1 MSLSRKDL
9 RKFGITIGAA
19 LLVIAIFVIFKQK
32 NNLIL
37 LAIPGLF
44 FLAATVA
51 PGLLKPVYI
60 VWMKLAFI
68 LGWLNTR
75 FLLIVL
81 FYLVLTPI
89 GLMIKLFGI
98 DLLERKINKDRK
110 TYWKIKES
118 PVGPS
123 LAYKRQF

>member
-1 MSLSRKDL
+1 MSLSKKDL

-19 LLVIAIFVIFKQK
+19 LLVIATFVIFKQE
-32 NNLIL
+32 NSLIL

-44 FLAATVA
+44 FLTAAVA

-75 FLLIVL
+75 FLLVIL

-89 GLMIKLFGI
+89 GLMIKLLGI
-98 DLLERKINKDRK
+98 DLLERKINKNQK
-110 TYWKIKES
+110 TYWKIKEG
-118 PVGPS
+118 PVAS
-123 LAYKRQF
+123 SFLYKRQF